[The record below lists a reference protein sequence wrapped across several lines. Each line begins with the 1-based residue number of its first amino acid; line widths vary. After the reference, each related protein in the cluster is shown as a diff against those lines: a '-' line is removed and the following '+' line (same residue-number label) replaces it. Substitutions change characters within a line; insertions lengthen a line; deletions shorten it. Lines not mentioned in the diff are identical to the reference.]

1 MLLKFK
7 FLYKY
12 NNFKLVIN
20 SNNISMIMIYQP
32 SILYFLIME
41 FAEISLDYF
50 TNCYSQWWHGY
61 CIIYTN
67 VSLLSAYISFHKF
80 HIICLSEINLS
91 STIPSDDGN
100 LTIHRYDFIGEDHPS
115 NSEQKGVCASYQDL
129 LPLKVSDIKY
139 LQESILFELRVS
151 DKCCKFMFL

>member
-1 MLLKFK
+1 
-7 FLYKY
+7 
-12 NNFKLVIN
+12 
-20 SNNISMIMIYQP
+20 MIMIYQP

-41 FAEISLDYF
+41 FAIYQSLDYF
-50 TNCYSQWWHGY
+50 TNCHSQWWHGY

-80 HIICLSEINLS
+80 HIICLSEINLN
-91 STIPSDDGN
+91 STILSDDGN
-100 LTIHRYDFIGEDHPS
+100 LTIHGYDFIGEDHPS

-129 LPLKVSDIKY
+129 LPLKVSD

-151 DKCCKFMFL
+151 NKCCEFTFL